1 MAANEP
7 NVRKWF
13 AEYEQVLRDL
23 HINSPEQI
31 WSGDETSV
39 QNVQKEEIGVCIK
52 GKLSYQTVAADQE
65 ETSTILTFICGV
77 GRMIPS
83 MVIHKGSK
91 SKSHGLR
98 MCQLECTML

>member
-13 AEYEQVLRDL
+13 AEYEQVLCDL
-23 HINSPEQI
+23 HINSQEQI
-31 WSGDETSV
+31 CSGDETSV
-39 QNVQKEEIGVCIK
+39 QNVQKEEIVVCIK
-52 GKLSYQTVAADQE
+52 GKLSYQTVATDQG

-83 MVIHKGSK
+83 MVIYKGSK
-91 SKSHGLR
+91 SKSYGLR
-98 MCQLECTML
+98 MCQLECTLL